1 MLKPDGIL
9 NEESNNKLQM
19 YGGILG
25 GLVPLIVMISLLIW
39 LSVADRGGTKAF
51 WAAGWLALV
60 VGLFLARNKSDY
72 CNSIM
77 RGIGD
82 KNGIVI
88 ITAWLFAGV
97 FGELMVGG
105 GLIQGLLWF
114 GLKTGAQGTAFT
126 VITFVTACIF
136 SLGTGTS
143 TGTVLALVPVM
154 YPAGVFLGANPVML
168 AAGILSGAA
177 WGDAMAPVS
186 DTTIVSAYTQ
196 GATMNDVVRNR
207 LPLALSAAVISIV
220 VLLLTGGGGKVS
232 SLPKMAAQLDP
243 GGLLML
249 VAFAVVVI
257 SALSGRHIV
266 ESLIYGDVSAVILGL
281 VNGHLKLT
289 DIFCIPAVKGDPN
302 GLIQNG
308 IEGLVGPIV
317 FALLILGVTQV
328 LIESGVMDKILQ
340 FCQKT
345 IAKSVRQAELAIIY
359 LTVLISIPISA
370 NAPAELVV
378 GPSLV
383 KPLGEKFNLAPA
395 RRANLMD
402 CAVSSVFYMLPWH
415 ICVIVWFTAVASAAK
430 SFHIVAPPITAAFL
444 NPFSWA
450 ILAIITIS
458 AITGWNRKYALTENN
473 EK

>member
-1 MLKPDGIL
+1 MLKPEGIL
-9 NEESNNKLQM
+9 NEESNKLQM

-25 GLVPLIVMISLLIW
+25 GLVPLFIMISVLIW
-39 LSVADRGGTKAF
+39 LSVSDRGGTKAF
-51 WAAGWLALV
+51 WAAGWMALV
-60 VGLFLARNKSDY
+60 VGLFLAKNKSDY
-72 CNSIM
+72 CNCIM
-77 RGIGD
+77 RGLGN

-114 GLKTGAQGTAFT
+114 GLKTGAQGTAFCI
-126 VITFVTACIF
+126 ITFVTACLF

-143 TGTVLALVPVM
+143 TGTVIALVPVM

-207 LPLALSAAVISIV
+207 IPLALSAAAISIV
-220 VLLLTGGGGKVS
+220 VLLFTGGGGKVS

-249 VAFAVVVI
+249 LAFAVVVI

-281 VNGHLKLT
+281 VNGHIKLT

-308 IEGLVGPIV
+308 IEGLVGPII

-328 LIESGVMDKILQ
+328 LIESGVMDRILE

-345 IAKSVRQAELAIIY
+345 IAKNVRQAELAIIY

-383 KPLGEKFNLAPA
+383 KPLGEKFGLSAA

-415 ICVIVWFTAVASAAK
+415 ICVVVWYAAVSSAAK
-430 SFHIVAPPITAAFL
+430 SFHIVAPSITAAFL

-450 ILAIITIS
+450 ILFVITIS
-458 AITGWNRKYALTENN
+458 AITGWNRKYAIDEDIA
-473 EK
+473 K